1 MKKTLLCTA
10 AALTLMSAAAQAGP
24 ALDALT
30 ALLPANA
37 QVSFEAER
45 ADAGREQYTGLEL
58 RVNGVVS
65 RFELAR
71 LTLEGDLF
79 GLDGERVRS
88 TDRSGAVTELDRV
101 ALSAP
106 VPLLKRGLLS
116 AAIGAPAPDSGT
128 DLCGAARPPIDLSVE
143 GVRADGAGTIGT
155 LTLNVSFRPTGGV
168 CTLDLTQSLSDL
180 DMRPDLGL
188 GVRIGSQEARIR
200 TPLVMG
206 LPETPTGDIYRSD
219 LSVREVEIFIDGSP
233 ELRIREISSASEFE
247 ADSGLPLVAA
257 GYNRHLLALS
267 TGLGELDAPDEQLP
281 YADLWNGARAIN
293 TTGSVRVL
301 GAEVTGDRLATLLP
315 VPGLLDRGA
324 GLDLELSLTKAAEL
338 LSLAVRVDGT
348 STLLL
353 DLAGTVR
360 IEEADPSFNDLSPRA
375 LVMAAPLSLVSA
387 SVRLSDRGVGGAAER
402 AFGADPYALVA
413 PSLTAL
419 IGSVNSGLVSDWVAT
434 ARNGGEARISAAPAE
449 AVPLLVL
456 GLMALGDW
464 AVLGQML
471 NVSTQTE

>member
-1 MKKTLLCTA
+1 MKKTLLSTA

-30 ALLPANA
+30 ALLPPDA
-37 QVSFEAER
+37 QVSFDAER
-45 ADAGREQYTGLEL
+45 AEAGQEGYTGLE
-58 RVNGVVS
+58 VKMDGVVT

-88 TDRSGAVTELDRV
+88 TDGSGTVTELDRV
-101 ALSAP
+101 AMSAP
-106 VPLLKRGLLS
+106 APLLKLGVLS
-116 AAIGAPAPDSGT
+116 AEAPVTAQDDEM
-128 DLCGAARPPIDLSVE
+128 DLCAAARSPLALSAD
-143 GVRADGAGTIGT
+143 GLRLDGAGTIGT
-155 LTLNVSFRPTGGV
+155 FRLDAAFRLTEGV
-168 CTLDLTQSLSDL
+168 CTLELSQSLSDL
-180 DMRPDLGL
+180 DIRPDLGV
-188 GVRIGSQEARIR
+188 GVRVGSQEARIR

-206 LPETPTGDIYRSD
+206 LPEAPTGDTYGSD
-219 LSVREVEIFIDGSP
+219 LSVRDVEIFIDGSA
-233 ELRIREISSASEFE
+233 ELRVREISSASAFE

-315 VPGLLDRGA
+315 VPGFLDRGA

-338 LSLAVRVDGT
+338 MSLAVRVDGT

-360 IEEADPSFNDLSPRA
+360 VEEADPSFNALSPRA
-375 LVMAAPLSLVSA
+375 LVMAAPLSLVSG
-387 SVRLSDRGVGGAAER
+387 SVRFSDRGAGAAAER
-402 AFGADPYALVA
+402 AFGADPYALVT
-413 PSLTAL
+413 PSLTGL
-419 IGSVNSGLVSDWVAT
+419 IGAENATRVSDWVET
-434 ARNGGEARISAAPAE
+434 ARNGGEARVFSAPTE
-449 AVPLLVL
+449 PVPVLML
-456 GLMALGDW
+456 GLMGLGDW
-464 AVLGQML
+464 AQLGALL
-471 NVSTQTE
+471 NVSTGVE